1 MAFLQRDTA
10 SIVVR
15 IAIAALT
22 RDSCS
27 GYIGPNKP
35 LIADM
40 NPLELNLA
48 MGRLTAALDQ
58 LSSVVERRL
67 DGDDLTAVQH
77 DSQSTAHDAAMRL
90 AAERDAHAARAEV
103 LEQANLAVEARLDKL
118 GSALRGLA
126 TGRDGDPA

>member
-1 MAFLQRDTA
+1 
-10 SIVVR
+10 
-15 IAIAALT
+15 
-22 RDSCS
+22 
-27 GYIGPNKP
+27 
-35 LIADM
+35 M

-67 DGDDLTAVQH
+67 DGDDLTAIQH
-77 DSQSTAHDAAMRL
+77 DSQSAAHDAAMRL

-126 TGRDGDPA
+126 TGRDGDPD